1 MAGRAWASRL
11 KRSSIHKRKH
21 NTMGRPKKIKEEK
34 KITAPEDE
42 GVGVPGLFPVGQWDI
57 DEELQGNEA
66 LREFQR
72 EQQPEF

>member
-1 MAGRAWASRL
+1 
-11 KRSSIHKRKH
+11 
-21 NTMGRPKKIKEEK
+21 MGRPKKIKEPK

-72 EQQPEF
+72 ENQPEF